1 MPKLTPAFVRQLA
14 AGPRLVAVAD
24 DGAPGLE
31 LYVTPAGA
39 KTFSV
44 RYRLQDGTR
53 RRYNLGRWPALTLSA
68 ARSEALIT
76 MGRVARGEDPTLD
89 RRRVRQSRI
98 GESRDL
104 DTLAEA
110 LFEASAL
117 GGVRASTLGYWRW
130 LYGRHIQPAL
140 GRRRVQDLAIPD
152 ARRALR
158 AIGAAAGPATANRAH
173 GLLRRLLNFAVEE
186 GRLTS
191 NPLTRMKPLFRETSR
206 ARVLSHEELAA
217 VWAAAESAREA
228 DGGPKGVSRSMA
240 IALQLC
246 LLTLQ
251 RGGEVVGMRAQE
263 LDLAEGLWLIPAGR
277 TKASREHLVPLSDEA
292 IRLIGAALDLA
303 ALRLG
308 RTPSGPDPVF
318 PSPRDPAQ
326 PIVRLSLTRAAARLM
341 AFAGVVDA
349 TPHDLRRTAA
359 TSMASERLGVPTD
372 IIARVLNHATPG
384 AATTMIYNRHA
395 YAREKRDAL
404 QRWAKFVQMEVAR
417 ANTPASENVRR
428 LTW

>member
-1 MPKLTPAFVRQLA
+1 MPKLTSKLVQQITP
-14 AGPRLVAVAD
+14 GPRLVAVAD

-53 RRYNLGRWPALTLSA
+53 RRYNLGRWPALTLNA

-76 MGRVARGEDPTLD
+76 IGRVARGEDPTLD

-104 DTLAEA
+104 DALAAA

-117 GGVRASTLGYWRW
+117 GGVRASTLTYWRW
-130 LYGRHIQPAL
+130 LYSKHIQPAL
-140 GRRRVQDLAIPD
+140 GRRRAQDLAIPD
-152 ARRALR
+152 ARQALR
-158 AIGAAAGPATANRAH
+158 AIGAAAGSATANRAH

-191 NPLTRMKPLFRETSR
+191 NPLTRMKPLFREASR
-206 ARVLSHEELAA
+206 ARVLTGEELAA
-217 VWAAAESAREA
+217 VWRAAEASREA

-251 RGGEVVGMRAQE
+251 RGGEVVGMRADE
-263 LDLAEGLWLIPAGR
+263 LDLVQGLWLIPAER
-277 TKASREHLVPLSDEA
+277 TKASREHLVPLTGEA
-292 IRLIGAALDLA
+292 IDLIGEALDLA

-308 RTPSGPDPVF
+308 RMPSGTDPVF
-318 PSPRDPAQ
+318 PSPRDPSR
-326 PIVRLSLTRAAARLM
+326 PIARLSLTRAAARLM
-341 AFAGVVDA
+341 VFAGVVDA
-349 TPHDLRRTAA
+349 TPHDFRRTGA
-359 TSMASERLGVPTD
+359 TTMASERLSVPTD
-372 IIARVLNHATPG
+372 IIARILNHTTPG
-384 AATTMIYNRHA
+384 SATTLIYNRHD
-395 YAREKRDAL
+395 YAHEKRQAL
-404 QRWAKFVQMEVAR
+404 QRWAMFLRSEVF
-417 ANTPASENVRR
+417 PFDRR
-428 LTW
+428 NQVSGGG